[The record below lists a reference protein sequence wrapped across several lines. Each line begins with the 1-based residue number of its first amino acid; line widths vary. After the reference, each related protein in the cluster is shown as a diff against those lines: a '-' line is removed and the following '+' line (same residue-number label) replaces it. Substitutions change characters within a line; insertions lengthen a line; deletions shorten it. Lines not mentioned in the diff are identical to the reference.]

1 MLERRQQ
8 ASVAVV
14 VVIVPSTQAPASSIS
29 NTTTSSD
36 DLTAAMADISCRDQA
51 GPILWKAVSLTHVEY
66 PTGNYQHD
74 KLDCSFVL
82 HIDHFVGAMLIRR
95 GQVIQTVIKLIG
107 HSFPTTSTSYRC

>member
-1 MLERRQQ
+1 MLGRRQQ

-14 VVIVPSTQAPASSIS
+14 VNTGLLPPAAA
-29 NTTTSSD
+29 TPPPTSSD

-82 HIDHFVGAMLIRR
+82 HIDHFVHAMLIRR
-95 GQVIQTVIKLIG
+95 GKGYLNC
-107 HSFPTTSTSYRC
+107 Y